1 MGQEFK
7 SEYVDDNG
15 IIQSRSQST
24 PLAINPS
31 PSLERCTSSSFNASP
46 HWPQSIGRTMEVY
59 SRSTSRR
66 NRSIQAESIT
76 NGLEPSLSEQFAA
89 ALDKAEKNLREPL
102 LQDSGRFDVEN
113 AEKYQFADD
122 SRKLETHSTKEFGL
136 HEDDEHVQGSSFL
149 QALFNGMNILA
160 GVGILSTPYATAN
173 GGWLGL
179 GFLLIFA
186 IIMFYTGILL
196 RYCLDSDPYINTF
209 PDIGEASFGKWGRW
223 IISIMLYLELYAV
236 SIEFLI
242 LEGDNLAQLFPG
254 VSLTIGGTYFGAQ
267 EVFAVCAALCMLPT
281 VLLRDLRFLSY
292 VSAGG
297 VFASLLIVLAVGWI
311 GVVDGVGFHHR
322 GSLVHLDG
330 LPVAIGLFSFCYC
343 GHSVFPSIYSSM
355 EDRKQF
361 SSVLVI
367 CFVLCTFMYGGMA
380 VMGYAMFGDE
390 LQSQITLNLPREL
403 PASSFAI
410 WITLISPFAKYALT
424 LMPLAVALEEFLPP
438 SMTHSRKGTIL
449 GGTILRI
456 FLVMSTV
463 IVALAVPFFGLL
475 MAFIG
480 SFLSV
485 AVSIH
490 VPCICY
496 LRIYWERISRREVF
510 LIVLIISIGLL
521 AGAIG
526 TFYSVKRILEQG

>member
-1 MGQEFK
+1 MSSIRRLVWSFISLWLLLGQLWRMVP
-7 SEYVDDNG
+7 YTG
-15 IIQSRSQST
+15 
-24 PLAINPS
+24 P
-31 PSLERCTSSSFNASP
+31 C
-46 HWPQSIGRTMEVY
+46 
-59 SRSTSRR
+59 
-66 NRSIQAESIT
+66 
-76 NGLEPSLSEQFAA
+76 
-89 ALDKAEKNLREPL
+89 
-102 LQDSGRFDVEN
+102 
-113 AEKYQFADD
+113 
-122 SRKLETHSTKEFGL
+122 
-136 HEDDEHVQGSSFL
+136 
-149 QALFNGMNILA
+149 A

-186 IIMFYTGILL
+186 IIMCYTGILL
-196 RYCLDSDPYINTF
+196 RHCLDSDPYINTF

-361 SSVLVI
+361 SSVRKLK
-367 CFVLCTFMYGGMA
+367 LST
-380 VMGYAMFGDE
+380 
-390 LQSQITLNLPREL
+390 
-403 PASSFAI
+403 SS
-410 WITLISPFAKYALT
+410 L
-424 LMPLAVALEEFLPP
+424 FLRFP
-438 SMTHSRKGTIL
+438 
-449 GGTILRI
+449 
-456 FLVMSTV
+456 
-463 IVALAVPFFGLL
+463 
-475 MAFIG
+475 
-480 SFLSV
+480 
-485 AVSIH
+485 
-490 VPCICY
+490 
-496 LRIYWERISRREVF
+496 
-510 LIVLIISIGLL
+510 
-521 AGAIG
+521 
-526 TFYSVKRILEQG
+526 